1 MSAIGPKTTPTN
13 AINYDSAKAVIK
25 QQRIKLKAGLDKKT
39 IRYDSVGRAFTDY
52 LVNDIFPYWYGT
64 TWDFNGYTA
73 IPQQGAIACGYFVS
87 TTLLHN
93 GVKLNRYKMAQKSSM
108 DGALMLEPKDSLYIK
123 RSSRDIFLSE
133 FKKTHKNGLYM
144 VGLSNHV
151 GYLYKQDNAVY
162 FIHSSYVT
170 PVAVVIEDAATSV
183 ALGYSTIFVVA
194 DITYNEE
201 LMQKWLNGTTV
212 PH

>member
-1 MSAIGPKTTPTN
+1 
-13 AINYDSAKAVIK
+13 
-25 QQRIKLKAGLDKKT
+25 
-39 IRYDSVGRAFTDY
+39 
-52 LVNDIFPYWYGT
+52 
-64 TWDFNGYTA
+64 
-73 IPQQGAIACGYFVS
+73 
-87 TTLLHN
+87 
-93 GVKLNRYKMAQKSSM
+93 MAQKTSM

-151 GYLYKQDNAVY
+151 GYLYKQGSTVY

-183 ALGYSTIFVVA
+183 ALGYSKIFVVA